1 MTFVFTALWCC
12 HTQVNAS
19 PVALGPGPPTPP
31 FLKSLSPTLRLHLD
45 LAVRCHHLA
54 LTLRLFPLLLHQR
67 FWSTLLPSLPA
78 SALGLH
84 CTATPVLLTQSCSHP
99 VPFFLSYHQGA
110 LNVTA
115 AINAP
120 LVYFVSPQSWV
131 TYTRGVSNHG
141 QRGSVMK
148 QVSGNDPGW
157 RPR

>member
-1 MTFVFTALWCC
+1 MPPQWLW
-12 HTQVNAS
+12 
-19 PVALGPGPPTPP
+19 ALGLPPPT
-31 FLKSLSPTLRLHLD
+31 FLKSLSPTLRLYLD
-45 LAVRCHHLA
+45 LVVRCHHLA

-84 CTATPVLLTQSCSHP
+84 CTATPVRLTQSCSHP
-99 VPFFLSYHQGA
+99 VPFFLSFISPGA

-115 AINAP
+115 VINAP

-131 TYTRGVSNHG
+131 TYTRGVLYYG

-148 QVSGNDPGW
+148 QVSGNDPGR